1 MAAERLRIR
10 EAGRWQRRGGVRF
23 RRIVGESEVVVYME
37 FGQQV
42 LPQQVGGV
50 VALVEKVGELH
61 PSWRRWAGPASPRMT
76 SLDASQNQDAVSK
89 VGGGRGVQ

>member
-1 MAAERLRIR
+1 M
-10 EAGRWQRRGGVRF
+10 
-23 RRIVGESEVVVYME
+23 GESEVVVYME
-37 FGQQV
+37 FGQQA
-42 LPQQVGGV
+42 LPQHVGS

-89 VGGGRGVQ
+89 VLVGGERCVQ

>member
-1 MAAERLRIR
+1 M
-10 EAGRWQRRGGVRF
+10 
-23 RRIVGESEVVVYME
+23 VGESAVVVYME

-76 SLDASQNQDAVSK
+76 SLDASQNQEVVSK
-89 VGGGRGVQ
+89 VLVGGERCEQWLKWTVEGGE

>member
-1 MAAERLRIR
+1 
-10 EAGRWQRRGGVRF
+10 
-23 RRIVGESEVVVYME
+23 ME
-37 FGQQV
+37 FGQEV

-50 VALVEKVGELH
+50 ALMEKVGELH

-89 VGGGRGVQ
+89 VLVGSERCVQWLKWTVEGGG